1 LLSMCSLLLLLGRRF
16 ISILLQDSTHLWYG
30 NSILFLILILLILK
44 WVCGIVMRSVIV
56 AFWFMILFLWPFT
69 FLCFFRLVCWIVNSV
84 HSLVAMKLSLCLM
97 RGLFVACYALSQV
110 NCFFNLLLSPFY
122 LKSSYVKTLN
132 CIGVGNFYAKKEKLQ
147 ILKIQ
152 TSLSS
157 YHFSEEWPC
166 ETSLIWRIFDFLDD
180 SGNIHPLSRHIEL
193 HVE

>member
-84 HSLVAMKLSLCLM
+84 HSLVTMKLSLYLM
-97 RGLFVACYALSQV
+97 RGYFVAFYALSQV
-110 NCFFNLLLSPFY
+110 DCFF
-122 LKSSYVKTLN
+122 
-132 CIGVGNFYAKKEKLQ
+132 
-147 ILKIQ
+147 
-152 TSLSS
+152 
-157 YHFSEEWPC
+157 
-166 ETSLIWRIFDFLDD
+166 
-180 SGNIHPLSRHIEL
+180 
-193 HVE
+193 